1 MAAQLAAIPL
11 TADRPKEARLK
22 LFALMLMLLTL
33 TGCAHPP
40 QLGTTL
46 DVQKSPDK
54 SLVVLQLKVINLED
68 RVTVPIALELI
79 GQTRVNGQ
87 WSKPETLLHPAAFV
101 LNRNEQRAVTKPWR
115 VQADAIR
122 TTLTVKEQESGNIL
136 KSEKAEK
143 VFSGSGGSETPTSR
157 Q

>member
-1 MAAQLAAIPL
+1 M
-11 TADRPKEARLK
+11 K
-22 LFALMLMLLTL
+22 LLALMILLL
-33 TGCAHPP
+33 ALGGCAHPP
-40 QLGTTL
+40 QLATSL
-46 DVQKSPDK
+46 DIQKSSDD
-54 SLVVLQLKVINLED
+54 LVLVKLKVTNLED
-68 RVTVPIALELI
+68 RVTVPIALELS
-79 GQTRVNGQ
+79 GQARANGQ